1 MSTST
6 KPLHLAPSSILSIIG
21 GSLMII
27 SGLVPL
33 AMLGMSGRYGM
44 MGPGMMGPGMMGP
57 GMMGPGM
64 MGPGMMMPLQPF
76 MWTAIAVI
84 SAIAIGIGAILII
97 GGYLIYRKP
106 ESAGKWGVAILVA
119 SIVGLFGMGGF
130 FIGPILGI
138 IGGILALTKR

>member
-6 KPLHLAPSSILSIIG
+6 KPLRLVPSSILSIIG

-57 GMMGPGM
+57 GMM
-64 MGPGMMMPLQPF
+64 MPLQPF
-76 MWTAIAVI
+76 MCTAIAVI
-84 SAIAIGIGAILII
+84 SAIAIGIGVILII

-106 ESAGKWGVAILVA
+106 
-119 SIVGLFGMGGF
+119 
-130 FIGPILGI
+130 
-138 IGGILALTKR
+138 

>member
-1 MSTST
+1 
-6 KPLHLAPSSILSIIG
+6 
-21 GSLMII
+21 
-27 SGLVPL
+27 
-33 AMLGMSGRYGM
+33 
-44 MGPGMMGPGMMGP
+44 
-57 GMMGPGM
+57 M

-84 SAIAIGIGAILII
+84 SAIAIGTGIILII
-97 GGYLIYRKP
+97 GVYLIYRKP

>member
-6 KPLHLAPSSILSIIG
+6 KPLRLVPSSILSIIG

-44 MGPGMMGPGMMGP
+44 MGPGMMGPGMM
-57 GMMGPGM
+57 
-64 MGPGMMMPLQPF
+64 MPLQPF
-76 MWTAIAVI
+76 ICTAIAVI
-84 SAIAIGIGAILII
+84 SAIAIGIGVILII

-106 ESAGKWGVAILVA
+106 
-119 SIVGLFGMGGF
+119 
-130 FIGPILGI
+130 
-138 IGGILALTKR
+138 

>member
-6 KPLHLAPSSILSIIG
+6 KPLRLVPSSILSIIG

-44 MGPGMMGPGMMGP
+44 MGPGMMGPGMM
-57 GMMGPGM
+57 
-64 MGPGMMMPLQPF
+64 PLQPF
-76 MWTAIAVI
+76 MWTGIAVI
-84 SAIAIGIGAILII
+84 SAISIGTGVILII

-106 ESAGKWGVAILVA
+106 ESAGKWGIAILVA
-119 SIVGLFGMGGF
+119 SIVSLFGMGGF
-130 FIGPILGI
+130 LIGAILGI
-138 IGGILALTKR
+138 IGGIMGMVSRRR

>member
-44 MGPGMMGPGMMGP
+44 MGPGMMGPGMM
-57 GMMGPGM
+57 
-64 MGPGMMMPLQPF
+64 MPLQPF

-84 SAIAIGIGAILII
+84 SAIAIGTGAILII

>member
-33 AMLGMSGRYGM
+33 AMLGMSGRY
-44 MGPGMMGPGMMGP
+44 GMMGP

>member
-33 AMLGMSGRYGM
+33 AMLGMSGRY
-44 MGPGMMGPGMMGP
+44 GMMGPGMMGP

>member
-33 AMLGMSGRYGM
+33 AMLGMSGRY
-44 MGPGMMGPGMMGP
+44 

>member
-6 KPLHLAPSSILSIIG
+6 KPLRLVPSSILSIIG

-33 AMLGMSGRYGM
+33 AMLGMSGRY
-44 MGPGMMGPGMMGP
+44 
-57 GMMGPGM
+57 GM

>member
-1 MSTST
+1 
-6 KPLHLAPSSILSIIG
+6 
-21 GSLMII
+21 
-27 SGLVPL
+27 
-33 AMLGMSGRYGM
+33 M

-138 IGGILALTKR
+138 IGGILALTKRRLLPQLSLPMIRA

>member
-1 MSTST
+1 MMG
-6 KPLHLAPSSILSIIG
+6 P
-21 GSLMII
+21 
-27 SGLVPL
+27 
-33 AMLGMSGRYGM
+33 GM

-119 SIVGLFGMGGF
+119 SIVGLSYTWNNRRNTGSDKEVTSPTILITSSTKQAHIFG
-130 FIGPILGI
+130 L
-138 IGGILALTKR
+138 

>member
-6 KPLHLAPSSILSIIG
+6 KPLRLVPSSILSIIG

-44 MGPGMMGPGMMGP
+44 MGPGMI
-57 GMMGPGM
+57 
-64 MGPGMMMPLQPF
+64 GPGMMMPLQPF
-76 MWTAIAVI
+76 MCTAIAVI
-84 SAIAIGIGAILII
+84 SAIAIGIGVILII

-106 ESAGKWGVAILVA
+106 
-119 SIVGLFGMGGF
+119 
-130 FIGPILGI
+130 
-138 IGGILALTKR
+138 

>member
-44 MGPGMMGPGMMGP
+44 MGPGMMGPGMI
-57 GMMGPGM
+57 
-64 MGPGMMMPLQPF
+64 MPLQPF